1 MVRTPAPNSDSDSE
15 SEASTNK
22 LENAKFAEI
31 NRKFRKNSYTAET
44 EDCNV

>member
-22 LENAKFAEI
+22 LENAKFEI